1 MDYSIADYEKQ
12 AAEIF
17 PKLLKYF
24 KEWGNGWQ
32 VGNVFDTLTD
42 YIFRYPEQQSD
53 IGEVVRAAEEQ
64 WGKIQGSMCWYDDWG
79 WWGIAS
85 VKAFDSEYEKFFE
98 PYVKVFQDRANL
110 TCWNTMIFGKAPTDK
125 NPYKYKGGPNVW
137 DNRDDGSIPGYF
149 TSSAGWA
156 APRFPGGVW
165 QYDMWQGVRKAPECT
180 PNHDPE
186 HDEDK
191 LSDPKSPHCPL
202 GPYQLTVMNGLYFEL
217 ALRLLLKNEGKGTP
231 KAVYDELAF
240 LVNWINL
247 LGDHSLLQRFSD
259 DITLVRER
267 VATYASPQGNEDY
280 PLVEGYHPG
289 DAWCG
294 DQGLILGGLLDFLLT
309 GAKDP
314 HIQALAIAVARG
326 VLLRMVD
333 ANNVVMPYS
342 RGFDVHNDPDDY
354 SCGSGV
360 FWRYLL
366 RGFNQNAALRKE
378 VLDMIRENPTG
389 NPIVMSADNPY
400 AHAPF
405 NHDLFREFNALS
417 VLLTAIEILKEAN
430 K

>member
-1 MDYSIADYEKQ
+1 
-12 AAEIF
+12 
-17 PKLLKYF
+17 
-24 KEWGNGWQ
+24 
-32 VGNVFDTLTD
+32 
-42 YIFRYPEQQSD
+42 
-53 IGEVVRAAEEQ
+53 
-64 WGKIQGSMCWYDDWG
+64 
-79 WWGIAS
+79 
-85 VKAFDSEYEKFFE
+85 
-98 PYVKVFQDRANL
+98 
-110 TCWNTMIFGKAPTDK
+110 
-125 NPYKYKGGPNVW
+125 
-137 DNRDDGSIPGYF
+137 
-149 TSSAGWA
+149 
-156 APRFPGGVW
+156 
-165 QYDMWQGVRKAPECT
+165 
-180 PNHDPE
+180 
-186 HDEDK
+186 
-191 LSDPKSPHCPL
+191 
-202 GPYQLTVMNGLYFEL
+202 MNGLYFEL

-231 KAVYDELAF
+231 KAVYNELAF

-314 HIQALAIAVARG
+314 HIQALAIAIARG

-378 VLDMIRENPTG
+378 VLDMIRENPAG